1 MLDVALETLGR
12 IDGWT
17 LYALLGVLVFG
28 ESAALVAIVMP
39 GEIALLV
46 AGALVAQGRVSLPAV
61 LTVAI
66 VAAVGGHLAGYAMGR
81 RYGLRILEWRPLR
94 RYASSLDAAASLVA
108 RRGATAV
115 FLGRW
120 TNVTRIAVPL
130 LVGAGRMSVPRF
142 LLFNVLG
149 GAAWAVAFVLLGAA
163 AGASLSMVERTVGH
177 ASWWASAAVVL
188 AVVARVVW
196 RRRAA
201 GTGGPSAAASDDPV
215 VDPRGHED
223 APTAHEDP
231 PTADDAGQALCEPS
245 RGGRP

>member
-1 MLDVALETLGR
+1 
-12 IDGWT
+12 
-17 LYALLGVLVFG
+17 
-28 ESAALVAIVMP
+28 
-39 GEIALLV
+39 
-46 AGALVAQGRVSLPAV
+46 
-61 LTVAI
+61 
-66 VAAVGGHLAGYAMGR
+66 
-81 RYGLRILEWRPLR
+81 
-94 RYASSLDAAASLVA
+94 
-108 RRGATAV
+108 
-115 FLGRW
+115 
-120 TNVTRIAVPL
+120 
-130 LVGAGRMSVPRF
+130 RF

-245 RGGRP
+245 R